1 VDLALDDELGAT
13 AREVEA
19 LGGHSIALAADI
31 AELSCHEML
40 LDAAGAALGALH
52 CLVNNAGVS
61 ALRRGD
67 LLDVTAESYDRC
79 LDINTRGTFFLTQ
92 AFAKRLLNQPHQGG
106 AHRSIVTITSVN
118 ALAASISRGEYC
130 VSKAGAS
137 MVSKLFAAR
146 LGNHG
151 IGVYEVQPGIIET
164 AMTAPAQA
172 HYDARSRVRQ
182 RRPPLGQRAGGG
194 PGRRHFGARRPAF
207 YRWPD
212 DYCRRR
218 VANAKILGLRDAFRA
233 VGLLRTQNRAP
244 PAVDPLE

>member
-1 VDLALDDELGAT
+1 
-13 AREVEA
+13 
-19 LGGHSIALAADI
+19 
-31 AELSCHEML
+31 
-40 LDAAGAALGALH
+40 
-52 CLVNNAGVS
+52 
-61 ALRRGD
+61 
-67 LLDVTAESYDRC
+67 VTAESYDRC
-79 LDINTRGTFFLTQ
+79 LDVNTRGTFFLTQ

-172 HYDARSRVRQ
+172 HYDAEIARGLSVVR
-182 RRPPLGQRAGGG
+182 
-194 PGRRHFGARRPAF
+194 
-207 YRWPD
+207 RWGSAQEVA
-212 DYCRRR
+212 R
-218 VANAKILGLRDAFRA
+218 VAATLASGDLPFTVGQTITVDG
-233 VGLLRTQNRAP
+233 GLLMPRF
-244 PAVDPLE
+244 